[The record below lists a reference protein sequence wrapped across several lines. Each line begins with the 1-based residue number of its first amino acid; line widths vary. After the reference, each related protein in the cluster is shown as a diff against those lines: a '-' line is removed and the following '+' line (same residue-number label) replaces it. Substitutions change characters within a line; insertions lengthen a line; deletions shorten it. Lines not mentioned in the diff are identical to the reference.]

1 MGFEII
7 NNFTRS
13 FNVKY
18 YMFSFSEYM
27 CRNIRALTARLSFQ
41 EALSQAFMFPFVI
54 AEKV

>member
-7 NNFTRS
+7 NNSKRS

-27 CRNIRALTARLSFQ
+27 CRNIRGLTARLSFQ